1 MSYHNAKVYSDGS
14 HHIAILPQ
22 PNTQRK
28 SEKKSKVSTVEEIE
42 LKEKFEQAYAEAK
55 SKGYRQKSKEI
66 LDIVASNF
74 ENEEKA
80 EDFVN
85 VNMERKKR
93 NKIERDKRLS
103 RKLYTNEWNYFVTL
117 TYDDK
122 LHTEESFMKGI
133 QDFLKHAVYR
143 KKWKYIGVWERGN
156 KTNRLHFHGIFYI
169 PEGQMIGELFEK
181 RDYDLRSHK
190 MRTTIQNTHLNK
202 RFGRSDFEKITHRD
216 VLQSS
221 LAYMK
226 KYITKQGGKLII
238 SKNVP
243 TYYITD
249 ILEEDIA
256 CKYNDKEEDT
266 RVVLF
271 DNSKCFNEG
280 VYVGELCAET
290 KEKLKKAN

>member
-55 SKGYRQKSKEI
+55 SKGYKQKSKEI

-226 KYITKQGGKLII
+226 KYITKQGGKLIV

>member
-55 SKGYRQKSKEI
+55 SKGYKQKSKEI

-202 RFGRSDFEKITHRD
+202 RFGRSDFEKITHKD

-226 KYITKQGGKLII
+226 KYITKQGGKLIV

-249 ILEEDIA
+249 IMEEDIA

>member
-22 PNTQRK
+22 SNTQRK

-55 SKGYRQKSKEI
+55 SKGYKQKSKEI

-169 PEGQMIGELFEK
+169 PEEQMIGELFEK

-226 KYITKQGGKLII
+226 KYITKQGGKLIV

-249 ILEEDIA
+249 IMEEDIA

>member
-28 SEKKSKVSTVEEIE
+28 SEKKSKVNTVEEIE

-55 SKGYRQKSKEI
+55 SKGYKQKSKEI

-226 KYITKQGGKLII
+226 KYITKQGGKLIV

>member
-55 SKGYRQKSKEI
+55 SKGYKQKSKEI

-202 RFGRSDFEKITHRD
+202 RFGRSDFEKITHKD

-226 KYITKQGGKLII
+226 KYITKQGGKLIV

>member
-42 LKEKFEQAYAEAK
+42 LKEKFEQAYAEAP
-55 SKGYRQKSKEI
+55 SKGKKKKSKEI

-74 ENEEKA
+74 VDKEQAEAFVEKH
-80 EDFVN
+80 
-85 VNMERKKR
+85 MERKERNVKEKR
-93 NKIERDKRLS
+93 KRLS
-103 RKLYTNEWNYFVTL
+103 RKVNTNDWNYFVTL

-122 LHTEESFMKGI
+122 LHTEETFEKGARN
-133 QDFLKHAVYR
+133 FLKHAVSRNKY
-143 KKWKYIGVWERGN
+143 KYIGVFERSP

-169 PEGQMIGELFEK
+169 PEGKMIGELVEV
-181 RDYDLRSHK
+181 RDFDTRSNR
-190 MRTTIQNTHLNK
+190 MRTTLQNTHLNK
-202 RFGRSDFEKITHRD
+202 KFGRSDFEKIEHRE
-216 VLQSS
+216 L
-221 LAYMK
+221 LGNIMFYLT
-226 KYITKQGGKLII
+226 KYLTKQGGKLIM
-238 SKNVP
+238 SKNIP

-256 CKYNDKEEDT
+256 CKYGNNEDDP

-271 DNSKCFNEG
+271 DNFSCFNEG
-280 VYVGELCAET
+280 TYVGEICTET
-290 KEKLKKAN
+290 KEKLKTAN

>member
-1 MSYHNAKVYSDGS
+1 
-14 HHIAILPQ
+14 
-22 PNTQRK
+22 
-28 SEKKSKVSTVEEIE
+28 
-42 LKEKFEQAYAEAK
+42 
-55 SKGYRQKSKEI
+55 
-66 LDIVASNF
+66 
-74 ENEEKA
+74 
-80 EDFVN
+80 
-85 VNMERKKR
+85 
-93 NKIERDKRLS
+93 
-103 RKLYTNEWNYFVTL
+103 
-117 TYDDK
+117 
-122 LHTEESFMKGI
+122 
-133 QDFLKHAVYR
+133 
-143 KKWKYIGVWERGN
+143 
-156 KTNRLHFHGIFYI
+156 
-169 PEGQMIGELFEK
+169 
-181 RDYDLRSHK
+181 

-202 RFGRSDFEKITHRD
+202 RFGRSDFEKITYRD

-226 KYITKQGGKLII
+226 KYITKQGGKLIV

-249 ILEEDIA
+249 IMEEDIA

>member
-55 SKGYRQKSKEI
+55 SKGYKQKSKEI

-80 EDFVN
+80 EEFVN

-202 RFGRSDFEKITHRD
+202 RFGRSDFEKITHKD

-226 KYITKQGGKLII
+226 KYITKQGGKLIV

>member
-55 SKGYRQKSKEI
+55 SKGYKQKSKEI

-103 RKLYTNEWNYFVTL
+103 RKLYT
-117 TYDDK
+117 K
-122 LHTEESFMKGI
+122 
-133 QDFLKHAVYR
+133 
-143 KKWKYIGVWERGN
+143 
-156 KTNRLHFHGIFYI
+156 
-169 PEGQMIGELFEK
+169 
-181 RDYDLRSHK
+181 
-190 MRTTIQNTHLNK
+190 
-202 RFGRSDFEKITHRD
+202 
-216 VLQSS
+216 
-221 LAYMK
+221 
-226 KYITKQGGKLII
+226 
-238 SKNVP
+238 
-243 TYYITD
+243 
-249 ILEEDIA
+249 
-256 CKYNDKEEDT
+256 
-266 RVVLF
+266 
-271 DNSKCFNEG
+271 
-280 VYVGELCAET
+280 
-290 KEKLKKAN
+290 

>member
-22 PNTQRK
+22 SNTQRK

-55 SKGYRQKSKEI
+55 SKGYKQKSKEI

-226 KYITKQGGKLII
+226 KYITKQGGKLIV

-249 ILEEDIA
+249 IMEEDIA

>member
-55 SKGYRQKSKEI
+55 SKGYKQNSKEI

-202 RFGRSDFEKITHRD
+202 RFGRSDFEKITHKD

-226 KYITKQGGKLII
+226 KYITKQGGKLIV

>member
-42 LKEKFEQAYAEAK
+42 LKEKFEQAYAETK
-55 SKGYRQKSKEI
+55 SKGYKQKSKEI
-66 LDIVASNF
+66 LDIVAPNF
-74 ENEEKA
+74 EDKEKA
-80 EDFVN
+80 EEFVN

-202 RFGRSDFEKITHRD
+202 RFGRSDFEKITHKD

-226 KYITKQGGKLII
+226 KYITKQGGKLVI
-238 SKNVP
+238 SRNVP

-249 ILEEDIA
+249 ILDEDIA
-256 CKYNDKEEDT
+256 CKYSDKEEDN
-266 RVVLF
+266 RVLLF
-271 DNSKCFNEG
+271 DNFSCFNEG
-280 VYVGELCAET
+280 VYVGKICAET

>member
-22 PNTQRK
+22 SNTQRK

-55 SKGYRQKSKEI
+55 SKGYKQKSKEI

-133 QDFLKHAVYR
+133 QNFLKHAVYR

-169 PEGQMIGELFEK
+169 PEEQMIGELFEK

-226 KYITKQGGKLII
+226 KYITKQGGKLIV

-249 ILEEDIA
+249 IMEEDIA

>member
-55 SKGYRQKSKEI
+55 SKGYKQKSKEI

-202 RFGRSDFEKITHRD
+202 RFGRSDFEKITHSD

-226 KYITKQGGKLII
+226 KYITKQGGKLIV

-249 ILEEDIA
+249 IMEEDIA

>member
-55 SKGYRQKSKEI
+55 SKGYKQKSKEI

-80 EDFVN
+80 EEFVN

-226 KYITKQGGKLII
+226 KYITKQGGKLIV